1 MFFYLLVAGKLI
13 ETLVDTL
20 DVIFSNETH
29 NLVLL
34 IFFHFLNFLVEI
46 VPDLV
51 EFGLQNILLLL
62 ELAELCQLVMVKFVP
77 FVLGCAE
84 LVI

>member
-1 MFFYLLVAGKLI
+1 MFFYLLVAGKLF

-62 ELAELCQLVMVKFVP
+62 
-77 FVLGCAE
+77 
-84 LVI
+84 